1 MKYLVDVEAKTKRGN
16 IKYLDKL
23 REIARNNR
31 RNSTQAEFIM
41 WQYLRRNKFGYKF
54 TRQKPMFRFILDFYC
69 SELLL
74 VIEIDGGS
82 HIKKRERDIL
92 RDKFLRC
99 LNIETIRFENEEIL
113 NNLEKVKNNI
123 IKTIK
128 ERKASLSRE
137 VLNEV
142 KRRV

>member
-1 MKYLVDVEAKTKRGN
+1 MTRKGNLKYLEQ
-16 IKYLDKL
+16 L
-23 REIARNNR
+23 RTPSKINRNNP
-31 RNSTQAEFIM
+31 TKAESKIWYEF
-41 WQYLRRNKFGYKF
+41 LKNRPENYKF
-54 TRQKPMFRFILDFYC
+54 TRQKPLNRFILDFYC

>member
-1 MKYLVDVEAKTKRGN
+1 MTRKGNLKYLEQLRTPSKINRKN
-16 IKYLDKL
+16 PIKAELKIWYEFLK
-23 REIARNNR
+23 NR
-31 RNSTQAEFIM
+31 PEN
-41 WQYLRRNKFGYKF
+41 YKF
-54 TRQKPMFRFILDFYC
+54 TRQKPLSRFILDFYC

-82 HIKKRERDIL
+82 HIKKRERDVL

-99 LNIETIRFENEEIL
+99 LNIETIRFTNEQIL
-113 NNLEKVKNNI
+113 NNLKEVKNKI
-123 IKTIK
+123 IKIIN